1 MTGTGEDYFS
11 AGLLNPEI
19 RAGLD
24 KEEVVAFVLEANRVF
39 DSIESLPQ
47 TVIAA
52 INGTIMAGAVEL
64 ALPVEL
70 VQRLKLKEVG
80 SIRAFTADGGR
91 YEFRL
96 FGIAEVEVQER
107 TCQARVIELP
117 HGAKPLLG
125 AIPLEQMDWH
135 VSPQAKKLVP
145 NPESPDGP
153 LVPMC

>member
-1 MTGTGEDYFS
+1 MGVFS
-11 AGLLNPEI
+11 VPIKVRNWQNQFLPPEA
-19 RAGLD
+19 RGV
-24 KEEVVAFVLEANRVF
+24 EVACEALV
-39 DSIESLPQ
+39 D
-47 TVIAA
+47 T
-52 INGTIMAGAVEL
+52 GAVEL

-70 VQRLKLKEVG
+70 VERLKLKEVG
-80 SIRAFTADGGR
+80 TIRAFTADGGR
-91 YEFRL
+91 HEFRL

-107 TCQARVIELP
+107 TCQVRVIELP

-125 AIPLEQMDWH
+125 AVPLEQMDWH